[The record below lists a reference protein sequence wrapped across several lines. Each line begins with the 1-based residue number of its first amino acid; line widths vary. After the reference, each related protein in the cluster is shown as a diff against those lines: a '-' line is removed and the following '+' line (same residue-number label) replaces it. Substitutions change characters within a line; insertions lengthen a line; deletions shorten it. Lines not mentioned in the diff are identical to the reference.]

1 MKNLGFVLVI
11 IISLIIG
18 LSLLQSSQ
26 TTMSEDS
33 AIKSGQQIQGADF
46 QTSSPAQV
54 TQIAQNLDTPWSLVF
69 LPDKS
74 MLVTERVGRVRIID
88 AGGNLQSE
96 PVAVIEK
103 AKEIGEGGLL
113 GIALH
118 PAFSD
123 NNSVYLYYT
132 YSAEGENTKNRVV
145 QMTYRDKKLSD
156 EKIIVDNISGAS
168 NHNGGRIKFG
178 PDGFLY
184 ITTGDAQNPSQ
195 AQDKASLAGK
205 ILRVTDQG
213 NPAPDNPFG
222 NLVYSYGHRN
232 PQGIT
237 WDASGQLWET
247 EHGPSTKDEINRI
260 EKGKNYGWPDITGD
274 ETKQGMETPV
284 LNSGTNTWAPSGT
297 VFFRNSV
304 FFAGLRGQALF
315 EAKTEGGNMSPE
327 EHFKGEFGRIRDV
340 ILGPDNMFYIATS
353 NQDGRGLP
361 KDTDDRI
368 IKLNPQK
375 L

>member
-205 ILRVTDQG
+205 ILRVPDQG